1 VAQGYP
7 PRRSARLPARG
18 GRGHREDLGG
28 PPPRRARDDR
38 PARQRLDDLDAFD
51 DRMEEEAPPWAGPGI
66 YPVGPGRRERRPPA
80 HGRPEDGG
88 VAADGWIGP
97 AEDWSAPP
105 DGELPREEGPERGPG
120 RRAATRARKSRR
132 RLIAVGGVGVVAV
145 VLVVLGLTGNLPWQG
160 QSAPSASS
168 GLVTTFQP
176 GEFQSVPN
184 ACQAVSAA
192 TLSQYLPGKLARV
205 AQSLGSATQ
214 SQCTWT
220 LDARPDFRVLTVT
233 SQAFTPSLLSSG
245 DGSATFGA
253 IDAYNTELQA
263 LQNPPRSSKAPKAQL
278 GGAVGL
284 GRDAFTALQAFHIGG
299 TATDEITVVI
309 RDRNVLIIVTMQGQ
323 QHGGGF
329 RPVPVATLRAGALA
343 AAHEVLAG
351 IR

>member
-18 GRGHREDLGG
+18 GRGHREDPAG
-28 PPPRRARDDR
+28 PPPRRARAER
-38 PARQRLDDLDAFD
+38 PARQRVDDLDAFD
-51 DRMEEEAPPWAGPGI
+51 ERMDTEAPPWAGPGI

-88 VAADGWIGP
+88 AAAEDWTGP
-97 AEDWSAPP
+97 AEDWAAPP
-105 DGELPREEGPERGPG
+105 DGEGPREAGPERGPG
-120 RRAATRARKSRR
+120 RRAATRARKSRH
-132 RLIAVGGVGVVAV
+132 RLIVVGGVGVVAV

-168 GLVTTFQP
+168 GLVTTFQR

-184 ACQAVSAA
+184 ACHAVSAA
-192 TLSQYLPGKLARV
+192 TLSQYLPGKLAT
-205 AQSLGSATQ
+205 AQVLASATQ

-253 IDAYNTELQA
+253 IDAYNTELQS
-263 LQNPPRSSKAPKAQL
+263 LQNPLKSSKAPKAQI
-278 GGAVGL
+278 GAAVGL
-284 GRDAFTALQAFHIGG
+284 GRDAFTAQQAFRIGG
-299 TATDEITVVI
+299 TATDEVTVVI

-329 RPVPVATLRAGALA
+329 RPVPVATLRAAALA